1 MLFSLCAAIL
11 VEDNGSRMPFYRYE
25 PGDDFIK
32 MLSKGPIKNLQAITL
47 YYKLSQKKPMET
59 DFNKYQGLSH
69 DSKIMITQLSNLLQ
83 PNPEQRITMHDLS
96 LVEEFT
102 DLLKLPDRLEEV
114 QSNIARVVLQQR
126 VNDSIHRQAWLKNSQ
141 GVKQNSVNSR
151 PGSDTTNISDSS
163 FEEQPTKAFRNPF
176 AASNANSIHS
186 ATQFESNNDDDGT
199 SIEEL

>member
-1 MLFSLCAAIL
+1 
-11 VEDNGSRMPFYRYE
+11 
-25 PGDDFIK
+25 
-32 MLSKGPIKNLQAITL
+32 
-47 YYKLSQKKPMET
+47 MET

-102 DLLKLPDRLEEV
+102 DILKLPDRMEEV

-126 VNDSIHRQAWLKNSQ
+126 VNDGIHRQAWLKNSQ

-186 ATQFESNNDDDGT
+186 NTQFESNNDDDGT
-199 SIEEL
+199 SIASCVGNLGKLNNNGSVGQSVGNNGRSASIQSLGQEIKKNQQMAVIDALDFEAQQH